1 MIVNDINDDINKTF
15 NKNWQIFASGICFLE
30 ICSTLQ
36 DSTIYIADY
45 QNHRVMKWKE
55 GDQLWLPQKS
65 TNQQIQPINPPCP
78 RLAVWLGRSRRTWCG
93 CRPSPGEGWP
103 WRRLRVGWVM
113 GAPWILDEAGWTCQQ
128 DSACGCCSS
137 S

>member
-15 NKNWQIFASGICFLE
+15 NKNWQIFASGIWFFGNLFNSPGFDHLHCGLPEPPCHEVERRPPTVATTE
-30 ICSTLQ
+30 I
-36 DSTIYIADY
+36 
-45 QNHRVMKWKE
+45 N
-55 GDQLWLPQKS
+55 KS
-65 TNQQIQPINPPCP
+65 TNPINPPCP

-103 WRRLRVGWVM
+103 WRGLRGWVM
-113 GAPWILDEAGWTCQQ
+113 GAPWILDEAGWTRQQ
-128 DSACGCCSS
+128 ESACGCCSS